1 MKRVLFVDHVSRILG
16 GAELNLI
23 ELVAAAVPR
32 GRWVMACA
40 CASGSPLSQALS
52 ALPIPQLEHG
62 FSPALNTLRVVER
75 RGSVKAL
82 RRSLLGLRDARRQL
96 LARIRAFRPQ
106 VVVSCTNKDHFCAG
120 YACQRAGVPSI
131 WWVNDVMSRE
141 FFSWPLRAAF
151 RWQARRAAHLTP
163 VSDYA
168 GDALRRAGIP
178 PGRMTRI
185 HNGLPL
191 SRYQPQPRGF
201 LRRHLS
207 IAPDQPMIGLVGRV
221 APWKGQRFFLELAR
235 AWAKEGQAG
244 HFIVIGKVFN
254 EDQAFERDLRQWVE
268 TQGLAG
274 RVHFASFQENLVAAL
289 SDLDV
294 MVHASLRP
302 EPFGRVIIEAMAVG
316 APVIAARAGGVPEI
330 IEDRQNGW
338 LAAPGDLREYL
349 TALRQRFQDE
359 ELTRKIREAAGRV
372 VRERFTIERVLDQ
385 FEAIIDRRS
394 EGGAA
399 AVSSQSTC
407 ILSF

>member
-23 ELVAAAVPR
+23 ELATAAVPR
-32 GRWVMACA
+32 GRWSMACA
-40 CASGSPLSQALS
+40 CAPESQLSQALS
-52 ALPIPQLEHG
+52 ALPIIQLEHG

-75 RGSVKAL
+75 RGSLKVL
-82 RRSLLGLRDARRQL
+82 RRSLVDLRDARQRL
-96 LARIRAFRPQ
+96 LARIKTFRPQ

-120 YACQRAGVPSI
+120 YACQQAGVPSV
-131 WWVNDVMSRE
+131 WWINDVVSPE
-141 FFSWPLRAAF
+141 FFSWPVRVAF
-151 RWQARRAAHLTP
+151 RWQARRAAQLTP

-168 GDALRRAGIP
+168 GDALRREGIP
-178 PGRMTRI
+178 PGRITRV

-207 IAPDQPMIGLVGRV
+207 IAPEQPMIGMVGRV

-235 AWAKEGQAG
+235 AWAGAGQAG
-244 HFIVIGKVFN
+244 HFIVMGKTFN
-254 EDQAFERDLRQWVE
+254 EDQAFESDLRRWVD
-268 TQGLAG
+268 TQGLTG
-274 RVHFASFQENLVAAL
+274 RVHFAAFQENLVAAL

-294 MVHASLRP
+294 VVHASLRP

-316 APVIAARAGGVPEI
+316 VPVIAARAGGVPEI

-338 LAAPGDLREYL
+338 LAAPGDLKEYL
-349 TALRQRFQDE
+349 AALRQRFEDE
-359 ELTRKIREAAGRV
+359 QLTRQICAAAGRV

-385 FEAIIDRRS
+385 FEAVIDRWS
-394 EGGAA
+394 EGDADA
-399 AVSSQSTC
+399 DPPR
-407 ILSF
+407 